1 MRFTKKSIILL
12 AFSVILMV
20 LGLWN
25 YVDANPVT
33 YDVIASSVV
42 LIVVGW
48 TLAMSVFEPS
58 WTKAA
63 ILIDGLI
70 FVLVGITF
78 LLMPYN
84 LIFIIFGIVLLAIA
98 VAVFSLFFYYYFII
112 FSMIHKLF
120 LFCF

>member
-42 LIVVGW
+42 LIVVCC
-48 TLAMSVFEPS
+48 AYCS
-58 WTKAA
+58 WMDTCNVC
-63 ILIDGLI
+63 I
-70 FVLVGITF
+70 
-78 LLMPYN
+78 
-84 LIFIIFGIVLLAIA
+84 
-98 VAVFSLFFYYYFII
+98 
-112 FSMIHKLF
+112 
-120 LFCF
+120 